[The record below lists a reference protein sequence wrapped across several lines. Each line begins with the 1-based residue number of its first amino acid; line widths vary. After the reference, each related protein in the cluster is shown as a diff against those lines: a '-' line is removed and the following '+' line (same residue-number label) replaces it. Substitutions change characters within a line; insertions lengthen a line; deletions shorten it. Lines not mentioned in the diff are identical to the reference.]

1 MGDSIRHPRRDLHL
15 TLLHLTV
22 QRRSMY
28 RCHSDSAL
36 AMVASS
42 RAVAALAV
50 VSKGNVVWLGPL
62 GACEALLAA
71 QERHSEDMEVVSAV
85 WTAIG
90 AMCSCNR
97 ERLSG
102 LGTARRIVSSLRSH
116 FQPHRNANEDSVAR
130 SRLASAAAL
139 AISRLCEPVHD
150 SAVAT
155 CRDNRKALYTAGACK
170 ILANVLRAECSDLAA
185 SVHIFRAIATMSDG
199 TQSFQVTSR
208 HQPK

>member
-1 MGDSIRHPRRDLHL
+1 MGDSIRHPRRDLLL
-15 TLLHLTV
+15 TLLLLTV

-50 VSKGNVVWLGPL
+50 VSKGNVGWLGPL

-208 HQPK
+208 HRPK